1 MCITC
6 GCTNADGVI
15 ITDPETGIL
24 KALSK
29 EEHERMHAQGRHVY
43 HRHHGHSH
51 APHQHTHEA
60 APVSVTATVHGTT
73 ISVEQEILSKN
84 NTISQRNRSWLAQR
98 RVLAL
103 NLVSSPGSGK
113 TSLLER
119 TIRDLQ
125 TRVAIS
131 VIEGDQ
137 ETAND
142 AERIRATGCK
152 AIQINTGK
160 GCHLE
165 AAMVEEALATLD
177 APADSVVM
185 IENVGNLVC
194 PALFDL
200 GELAKV
206 VILSVTEGDDKP
218 LKYPHM
224 FRAAKLMLI
233 NKMDLLPYVNFNIEQ
248 CIANAQRV
256 NPNIQTYC
264 VSATSGAGMED
275 WYRWVEDALQQF
287 ASKMPFSY
295 TLPHAGGGLGRG

>member
-1 MCITC
+1 MCTTC
-6 GCTNADGVI
+6 GCSNMEGVI
-15 ITDPETGIL
+15 ITDPASGAMRIL
-24 KALSK
+24 TKA
-29 EEHERMHAQGRHVY
+29 ERDHMHAE
-43 HRHHGHSH
+43 GHPGHPH
-51 APHQHTHEA
+51 AHTAIYAPAHTHPHTHEA
-60 APVSVTATVHGTT
+60 VVEAIPAALHGTT
-73 ISVEQEILSKN
+73 IALEQEILSKN
-84 NTISQRNRSWLAQR
+84 RRIAERNRGWLSSR
-98 RVLAL
+98 GVLAL

-119 TIRDLQ
+119 TLRDLRG
-125 TRVAIS
+125 RVTMS

-137 ETAND
+137 ETMND

-165 AAMVEEALATLD
+165 AEIVGEALAALD

-200 GELAKV
+200 GERAKI

-224 FRAAKLMLI
+224 FHASELMLI
-233 NKMDLLPYVNFNIEQ
+233 NKMDLLPYVDFDVER
-248 CIANAQRV
+248 CIANARQV
-256 NPNIQTYC
+256 NPNIQALR
-264 VSATSGAGMED
+264 VSATTGAGMED
-275 WYRWVEDALQQF
+275 WYHWLQDLLHSSQ
-287 ASKMPFSY
+287 M
-295 TLPHAGGGLGRG
+295 GRLVHSAV